1 MRGEEFFK
9 NRQGK
14 LGYSP
19 LLVMLPDF
27 ILSSTTF
34 KLGFLSSVAVVFA
47 CAVFCASF
55 YECCFG
61 GFGGEFGG
69 FGFQVFG
76 PF

>member
-1 MRGEEFFK
+1 
-9 NRQGK
+9 
-14 LGYSP
+14 
-19 LLVMLPDF
+19 MLPDL

-47 CAVFCASF
+47 CVVFCASF

-61 GFGGEFGG
+61 GLGGEFGG

>member
-1 MRGEEFFK
+1 MGGEEFFK

-55 YECCFG
+55 CECCFG
-61 GFGGEFGG
+61 GLGGEFGG

>member
-19 LLVMLPDF
+19 LLVMLPDL

-55 YECCFG
+55 CECCFG
-61 GFGGEFGG
+61 GLGGEFGG